1 MNAIMDRMEP
11 VSNLV
16 AHSVARLR
24 EAILQGELAQ
34 GERLSEPKL
43 AAQLQLSRAPL
54 REAMRTLTAQGL
66 IRTLP
71 SRGTFVVRSNP
82 ELCAEAFALRRSLEA
97 QAVLRRLRRPELF
110 RLDLDRALAAM
121 SEAAA
126 AGDQPALMKAHSQFH
141 GCAYQARG
149 AQLLPDVWSRIS
161 DIQRLYFQVFTL
173 TEREAQEFVE
183 RHAAL
188 ADAMFAAS
196 SDEVCHLVNDH
207 LHRSEQLLPYPYG
220 EAPAAG
226 RAPGDPRA
234 KRILDEATPPTGRI
248 ARQRKT
254 S

>member
-1 MNAIMDRMEP
+1 MDPVEP
-11 VSNLV
+11 ALNLV

-54 REAMRTLTAQGL
+54 REAMRMLTAQGL

-71 SRGTFVVRSNP
+71 SRGTFVLRSNP

-121 SEAAA
+121 AEAADQA
-126 AGDQPALMKAHSQFH
+126 DQPALMKAHSDFH
-141 GCAYQARG
+141 GCAYEAKG
-149 AQLLPDVWSRIS
+149 SQLLPNVWAGIS
-161 DIQRLYFQVFTL
+161 DVQRLYFQVFTL

-188 ADAMFAAS
+188 ADAIFAANA
-196 SDEVCHLVNDH
+196 DEVCRLVTDH
-207 LHRSEQLLPYPYG
+207 LHRSERLLPYPFG
-220 EAPAAG
+220 EAPAID

-234 KRILDEATPPTGRI
+234 KRFLDEATPPTGRI
-248 ARQRKT
+248 TSKRKT

>member
-1 MNAIMDRMEP
+1 MMETMEP

-16 AHSVARLR
+16 AQSVARLR

-66 IRTLP
+66 IRALP

-82 ELCAEAFALRRSLEA
+82 ELCAEGFALRRSLEA

-121 SEAAA
+121 AEAATQS
-126 AGDQPALMKAHSQFH
+126 DQPALMKAHSEFH
-141 GCAYQARG
+141 GCAYEAKG
-149 AQLLPDVWSRIS
+149 AQLLPEVWSRIS
-161 DIQRLYFQVFTL
+161 DVQRLYFQVFTL
-173 TEREAQEFVE
+173 TEQEAQEFVQ

-188 ADAMFAAS
+188 ADAIFDAS
-196 SDEVCHLVNDH
+196 ADEVRHLVNDH
-207 LHRSEQLLPYPYG
+207 LHRSERLLPYPFG
-220 EAPAAG
+220 EAPAID

-234 KRILDEATPPTGRI
+234 KRFLDEATPPTGRI